1 MKWHVGIEGPGAV
14 LDQLAIVVSDHDI
27 RLDAHHG
34 RGVLSA
40 SRLDSLD
47 DVGSVRREA
56 ERIVA
61 VMSACARLLLHSP
74 ESLKVRHVTGAFA
87 NGVDESAPFAW
98 RQSSLFQGLRLA
110 LDSPTLEAALRLRNA
125 DRLDWTVVTEICEVI
140 EAAAGGTSAIV
151 RLSGVPE
158 RVIRQLC
165 APTARDAVGPD
176 AAERSH
182 EHELTGQLTF
192 PEALELL
199 DRLLVTWLSAVT
211 RQSRG
216 RR

>member
-61 VMSACARLLLHSP
+61 VMSACARLLLHST
-74 ESLKVRHVTGAFA
+74 EALKVRHVIGAGA
-87 NGVDESAPFAW
+87 NGVDESAPVPW

-110 LDSPTLEAALRLRNA
+110 LDNPTLEAVLRLRDA
-125 DRLDWTVVTEICEVI
+125 DRLDWTAVTEICEVI
-140 EAAAGGTSAIV
+140 EAATGGKSGIV
-151 RLSGVPE
+151 RLSGGH
-158 RVIRQLC
+158 
-165 APTARDAVGPD
+165 PT
-176 AAERSH
+176 
-182 EHELTGQLTF
+182 L
-192 PEALELL
+192 PEALGLL
-199 DRLLVTWLSAVT
+199 DRLLVTWLSSVT

-216 RR
+216 SADAGVPPKYRRPAAHRD

>member
-1 MKWHVGIEGPGAV
+1 MKWQVGIEGPGAV
-14 LDQLAIVVSDHDI
+14 LDQLAIVVSDDDI

-61 VMSACARLLLHSP
+61 VMSACARLLLHST
-74 ESLKVRHVTGAFA
+74 ESLKVRHVIGAGA
-87 NGVDESAPFAW
+87 NGVDESAPLPW
-98 RQSSLFQGLRLA
+98 RHSSLFQGLRLA
-110 LDSPTLEAALRLRNA
+110 LDDPTLEAVLRLRDA
-125 DRLDWTVVTEICEVI
+125 DRLDWTAVTEICEVI
-140 EAAAGGTSAIV
+140 KAGAGGKSGIV
-151 RLSGVPE
+151 RRSGAPE

-165 APTARDAVGPD
+165 APAARGARELH
-176 AAERSH
+176 AAERSDEQESRGH
-182 EHELTGQLTF
+182 PTL

-199 DRLLVTWLSAVT
+199 DRLLVTWLSSVT